1 MDTTK
6 VYLDFSK
13 LLALTGEEY
22 MSQIDRPSSP
32 IIIVPRDVDISAPGN
47 RSSQTEK
54 KDENDA

>member
-13 LLALTGEEY
+13 LLALIGEEY

-47 RSSQTEK
+47 RSNQTEK